1 MPMHGTMTRAIALGA
16 AAAAT
21 VAAVPFAAAQI
32 PGYNPRS
39 WVFPVDD
46 TRIQMAVDAPDLETG
61 RVNVTIQN
69 NTAQNLTCQGLEGTS
84 AATVTNAE
92 VVARSVDFYTQ
103 YPHSEFADLNIYA
116 SVLFTTIDEDIPLGS
131 VVDLVPGSAAG
142 MVNPEWGA
150 LGEVSGAFS
159 AARLAG
165 QYGPMATSITVPGQS
180 AQQYSVQLHRP
191 SSGTWQ
197 DFQTGVFAT
206 CVIDGQRYVFHAY
219 EDDQRPDLAATDES
233 TGSLGSAGL
242 GS

>member
-1 MPMHGTMTRAIALGA
+1 MPMPKTVTRAVAVGA

-21 VAAVPFAAAQI
+21 AAAVPFAAAQI
-32 PGYNPRS
+32 PGDNPRS

-69 NTAQNLTCQGLEGTS
+69 NSAQNLTCEGLDGESAAAVTS
-84 AATVTNAE
+84 A

-103 YPHSEFADLNIYA
+103 YPHSELADLNINA
-116 SVLFTTIDEDIPLGS
+116 RVLFTTINEDIALGS
-131 VVDLVPGSAAG
+131 VVGLVPGSAAT

-150 LGEVSGAFS
+150 LNEVGGAFS

-165 QYGPMATSITVPGQS
+165 QYGAMSTSITVPART
-180 AQQYSVQLHRP
+180 AQQYSVQLEHP
-191 SSGTWQ
+191 SAGTWQ
-197 DFQTGVFAT
+197 DFQSGVFAT

-219 EDDQRPDLAATDES
+219 EGDERPDLAAIDDS